1 MPSYPTPSEIE
12 MNWRKT
18 GSGLCI
24 IVEGQTDRDDP
35 WFYRLWFD
43 NEARQFTFFPQDGW
57 PQVETAVAY
66 LREKLGS
73 KKVYGLM
80 DRDFNNI
87 SGQEI
92 MPSSGILMT
101 SKYTLENYYLEPTAW
116 YRYFEKYKRNPERR
130 IGWLTIEDAVS
141 TMTAYYHQCIP
152 VSAYNWILHEIKST
166 NIAAFTALSP
176 NLQDYL
182 EHPNALQGLD
192 LSTRFQKISTQTKI
206 SRDDLTAKYSQRL
219 NALDNMSL
227 PELETIISGK
237 YVLIF
242 LKRPLER
249 YVTNKGW
256 EDVIGEVA
264 DYCPPPADIQR
275 LLDSIWQDSLS

>member
-1 MPSYPTPSEIE
+1 MPSYHTPSEIE

-24 IVEGQTDRDDP
+24 IVEGQIDRDDP
-35 WFYRLWFD
+35 WFYRFWFD

-73 KKVYGLM
+73 KKVYGLI
-80 DRDFNNI
+80 DRDFHDI
-87 SGQEI
+87 SNQI
-92 MPSSGILMT
+92 TMPSNGILRT
-101 SKYTLENYYLEPTAW
+101 PKYTLENYFLAPKAW
-116 YRYFEKYKRNPERR
+116 YQYFEKYKRNPERR

-141 TMTAYYHQCIP
+141 TLTTYYHQCIP
-152 VSAYNWILHEIKST
+152 ISAYNWILHEIKST
-166 NIAAFTALSP
+166 NIAAFAALSP

-182 EHPNALQGLD
+182 KHPDALQGLD
-192 LSTRFQKISTQTKI
+192 LSTRFQRISAQTGI
-206 SRDDLTAKYSQRL
+206 SCDDLNAKYSQRL
-219 NALDNMSL
+219 SALDNMSL

-237 YVLIF
+237 YVLTL
-242 LKRPLER
+242 LKKTFVD

-264 DYCPPPADIQR
+264 GYCPPPLDIQR
-275 LLDSIWQDSLS
+275 LLDLIRQDSLS